1 MAHFKGTG
9 SRFGREKRS
18 EGTDRRFNKDHREG
32 GFRPRGRDERGQIEL
47 TDVICDKCGKH
58 AKVPF
63 TPTKNKPIYC
73 RDCFTKPNEGKNG
86 VTATPN
92 LNQLEQINQK
102 LDMIMKA
109 LNLK

>member
-9 SRFGREKRS
+9 SKFRRERRS
-18 EGTDRRFNKDHREG
+18 EGGGRRFNKDNRGGFQPGRREG
-32 GFRPRGRDERGQIEL
+32 QGQLEL
-47 TDVICDKCGKH
+47 TEILCDKCGKH

-63 TPTKNKPIYC
+63 KPNENKPVYC
-73 RDCFTKPNEGKNG
+73 RDCFRKPGEVKNKASG
-86 VTATPN
+86 PN

-102 LDMIMKA
+102 LDRIMEA